1 MQTQVRQQ
9 LLQEVQSPALLASAY
24 LKLLKASRFA
34 YPRFRELGMGVFSF
48 NSSTLEQRQ
57 EDHYDSEDNLVYKT
71 KFQDSQGYKVSLKK
85 REG

>member
-1 MQTQVRQQ
+1 
-9 LLQEVQSPALLASAY
+9 
-24 LKLLKASRFA
+24 
-34 YPRFRELGMGVFSF
+34 MGVFSF

-85 REG
+85 REGCREGAPATGNYVIPTHQE